1 MKFLLDTDTCVWA
14 LRGRASLRDHL
25 TVAGPEE
32 TAVSVVALA
41 ELRYGANCSAKPQ
54 GNHQAID
61 DFASGLAV
69 LGVDPEVARVFG
81 EIKAQLRQ
89 AGKLI
94 EDLDLMIAAT
104 ACVYD
109 LTLVTSNTGHLTAFQ
124 ACIWR
129 TG

>member
-1 MKFLLDTDTCVWA
+1 
-14 LRGRASLRDHL
+14 L

-61 DFASGLAV
+61 DFTSGLAV
-69 LGVDPEVARVFG
+69 LGVDAQVARVFG

-94 EDLDLMIAAT
+94 EDLDWLSVFHLLPAGTWCGATLAA
-104 ACVYD
+104 
-109 LTLVTSNTGHLTAFQ
+109 
-124 ACIWR
+124 R
-129 TG
+129 TT

>member
-1 MKFLLDTDTCVWA
+1 
-14 LRGRASLRDHL
+14 L